1 MLDGRDYVIP
11 EDVKRVAPAA
21 LSHRISLRPEM
32 WLRRVDPVS
41 IVEEI
46 CARTPAP
53 LSEQLPAY
61 TGGT

>member
-11 EDVKRVAPAA
+11 EDVKAVALAA
-21 LSHRISLRPEM
+21 LAHRISLRPEM

-46 CARTPAP
+46 CARIPAP